1 MAYDPLRAELPRR
14 PQAYPE
20 TYWLA
25 TAGAPPPDDGAMQGD
40 QEVDVAIIG
49 AGYTGLSCAYY
60 LARDY
65 GIHATVLEANGPGWG
80 CSGRNGSFARP
91 AIGRLGY
98 GQWIKRW
105 GVPRARAV
113 FAEAHAALNTVRE
126 LIDSGDIACDRQ
138 PDGWLKVAHRADK
151 VAGLVADQKLLRDV
165 FGYETELLDSDA
177 LANGYFRGGEA
188 PAALRFADAFAI
200 HPLKFNYGLLRMAR
214 AAGARVHCQSPVMQ
228 WTREAG
234 RHLLK
239 TPGGIVRARQVVIA
253 TNGYS
258 TERLHP
264 SLNGRTIPVL
274 SNVVVTRPMTATE
287 QAESGLLTTDVITD
301 TRAVLNYYRRLPD
314 GRVLLGS
321 RGPIH
326 ESEGT
331 LRQDRLLD
339 MVGRKFPALRG
350 ITADYCW
357 GGWVALTMD
366 QIPHITRTEDDP
378 TVSYALGYNGS
389 GVAAAPHAGRLLAGQ
404 IGGDRTI
411 LPAIAGPLP
420 RVPLAAFRRIGQRA
434 AFVWF
439 RLKDGR

>member
-1 MAYDPLRAELPRR
+1 MIYDPLRAELPNR

-25 TAGAPPPDDGAMQGD
+25 TAGEPPPDDGALQGD
-40 QEVDVAIIG
+40 LDTDVVIIG
-49 AGYTGLSCAYY
+49 AGYTGLSCAYF
-60 LARDY
+60 LARDH
-65 GIHATVLEANGPGWG
+65 GVRAVVLEANGPGWG

-98 GQWIKRW
+98 AQWIKRW
-105 GVPRARAV
+105 GVPGARAL
-113 FAEAHAALNTVRE
+113 FAEAHAALDTVRE
-126 LIDSGDIACDRQ
+126 LIDFGGIACDRQ

-151 VAGLVADQKLLRDV
+151 VAGLAADQRLLREV
-165 FGYETELLDSDA
+165 FDYRTELLDADA
-177 LANGYFRGGEA
+177 LAQGHFRGGEA
-188 PAALRFADAFAI
+188 PAALRFPDAFAL

-228 WTREAG
+228 WTKDG
-234 RHLLK
+234 GTHLLK
-239 TPGGIVRARQVVIA
+239 TPGGTVRAKQVVIA

-264 SLNGRTIPVL
+264 ALNGRMIPVL
-274 SNVVVTRPMTATE
+274 SNVVVTRPMTAAE
-287 QAESGLLTTDVITD
+287 QDASGLLTTDVITD
-301 TRAVLNYYRRLPD
+301 TRAVLNFYRRLPD
-314 GRVLLGS
+314 GRVMLGS
-321 RGPIH
+321 RGPIQ
-326 ESEGT
+326 ESEGS
-331 LRQDRLLD
+331 LRRDRLLE

-366 QIPHITRTEDDP
+366 QIPHVTRTEDDP

-389 GVAAAPHAGRLLAGQ
+389 GVAAAPHAGRLLAAQLGS
-404 IGGDRTI
+404 GEAV
-411 LPAIAGPLP
+411 LPALAGPLP
-420 RVPLAAFRRIGQRA
+420 RVPLAAFRRLGQRA
-434 AFVWF
+434 AFIWF